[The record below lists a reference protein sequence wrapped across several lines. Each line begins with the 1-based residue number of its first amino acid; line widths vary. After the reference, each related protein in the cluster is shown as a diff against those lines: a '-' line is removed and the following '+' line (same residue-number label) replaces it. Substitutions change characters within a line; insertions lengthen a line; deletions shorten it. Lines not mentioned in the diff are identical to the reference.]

1 MIPWRRSDTGG
12 MPVFTSLSAGLT
24 TPALVIDVD
33 VLERN
38 ITRMAEHARAGGFA
52 LRPHAKTHK
61 SLPIADRQLAA
72 GAVGLTVATIAEAE
86 AFARHG
92 VTDLFIAY
100 PLWIDNDKARRLR
113 RLAETVALRLAAD
126 SPEGARRLGE
136 AVRGSARS
144 VELLV
149 EIDSGHHR
157 TGVPPKDAV
166 AVGKAAADTGLNVV
180 GVFTFPGH
188 GYGHDAQARERA
200 ARDEERELGEAAEAL
215 SSVGLPARVISGGS
229 TPTAGRWQP
238 GIVNELRPGVYVF
251 NDATQL
257 ALGSCT
263 PDDVA
268 LVAAATVVSASTKER
283 FVLDAG
289 SKVLGTDT
297 TPWVAGHGHLPDFPE
312 ASVTALSEHHA
323 TVVLPEGSEAPP
335 LGALVAVAPN
345 HVCTAVNL
353 ADELVVTRQGNV
365 VDRWPVAARGAN
377 T

>member
-1 MIPWRRSDTGG
+1 MS
-12 MPVFTSLSAGLT
+12 MFTSLPAGLT
-24 TPALVIDVD
+24 TPALVVDAD

-38 ITRMAEHARAGGFA
+38 IARRAEAARAGGFA

-61 SLPIADRQLAA
+61 CLPIADRQLEA
-72 GAVGLTVATIAEAE
+72 GAVGLSVATVSEAE
-86 AFARHG
+86 AFARGG

-100 PLWIDNDKARRLR
+100 PLWIDDGKARRLR

-136 AVRGSARS
+136 AVRGSARP
-144 VELLV
+144 VEVLV

-157 TGVPPKDAV
+157 TGVRPADAA
-166 AVGKAAADTGLNVV
+166 AVGKAAADGGLDVV

-200 ARDEERELGEAAEAL
+200 ARDEEWALGEAAHAL
-215 SSVGLPARVISGGS
+215 SAAGLPARVVSGGS
-229 TPTAGRWQP
+229 TPTAGRWKP
-238 GIVNELRPGVYVF
+238 GIVNELRPGAYVF

-263 PDDVA
+263 RDDLA
-268 LVAAATVVSASTKER
+268 LVAAATVVSVPAPGR
-283 FVLDAG
+283 FVLDVG
-289 SKVLGTDT
+289 SKVLGADT
-297 TPWVAGHGHLPDFPE
+297 TPWMAGHGYLPDFFD

-323 TVVLPEGSEAPP
+323 TVVLPEGTETPP
-335 LGALVAVAPN
+335 LGSLVAVAPN
-345 HVCTAVNL
+345 HVCSAVNL
-353 ADELVVTRQGNV
+353 VDELVLTRQGRV

-377 T
+377 A